1 MTDIIQILVTGIS
14 SGALLALVALG
25 YSITFTATRVVN
37 FAQGEL
43 LMIGAVVTTVLYGHG
58 LPLALSAVCGVLVGG
73 IVGALTFLIAI
84 RPVLR
89 DTRVP
94 FAWLVTTLGASIV
107 IQSIVALTFGT
118 EARSLPPM
126 VPDHSFQISGVPV
139 SWNDV
144 LTLALG
150 LLVIG
155 GYELFYQRALWGKVM
170 GATAEDPE
178 MASAFGVNRHL
189 LAASALAASGVVVAL
204 AGILAAP
211 TTFVQPFM
219 GTGFGIQ
226 GFIAI
231 LIGGL
236 GAGGRGALLGGMV
249 VGIAGAAATV
259 LVGPSAQQWLPLA
272 LIALVLLI
280 RPQGVLASGKAAL
293 AG

>member
-1 MTDIIQILVTGIS
+1 VTDIIQILVTGIS
-14 SGALLALVALG
+14 SGALLALVALA

-43 LMIGAVVTTVLYGHG
+43 LMIGAVVTAVLYGHG
-58 LPLALSAVCGVLVGG
+58 VPLLVSALCGLAMGG
-73 IVGALTFLIAI
+73 IVGALTFLVAI

-107 IQSIVALTFGT
+107 IQSTVALTFGT
-118 EARSLPPM
+118 DARSLPPL
-126 VPDHSFQISGVPV
+126 VPDSSFQISGVPV
-139 SWNDV
+139 SWNHV
-144 LTLALG
+144 LTLALV

-155 GYELFYQRALWGKVM
+155 AYEVFYRRALWGKVM

-178 MASAFGVNRHL
+178 IASAFGVNRYL
-189 LAASALAASGVVVAL
+189 LAGSTLAVSGVVVAL
-204 AGILAAP
+204 AGVLAAP
-211 TTFVQPFM
+211 TNFVQPFM

-226 GFIAI
+226 GFIAV

-249 VGIAGAAATV
+249 VGLAGAAATV
-259 LVGPSAQQWLPLA
+259 LVGASAQQWLPLT

-280 RPQGVLASGKAAL
+280 RPQGVLARGKAVL